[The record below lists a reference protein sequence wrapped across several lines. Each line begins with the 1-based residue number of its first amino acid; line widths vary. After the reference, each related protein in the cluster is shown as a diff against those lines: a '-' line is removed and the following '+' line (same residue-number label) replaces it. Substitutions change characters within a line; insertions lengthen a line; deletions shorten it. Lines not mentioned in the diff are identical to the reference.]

1 MLDVKVLVAPSANKV
16 EVQHEFFD
24 ENALGPDRVLVKI
37 AYSAIS
43 AGTELA
49 WIAGNSNNPTVKPF
63 PFYPGYSSA
72 GEVVKVGSAVEKF
85 AVGDRVIVPW
95 GGHRSYTPAIGTNIG
110 KGIHKITDERVNLME
125 ASLTHIAS
133 FPMLGVRRL
142 QIQMGE
148 PVMIAGLGLLGLI
161 SLQAAR
167 LCGAAPLLACDLSPE
182 RRKLA
187 LELGADAVFDPTDK
201 DFIEQVKAAAGG
213 KGVAATVEV
222 TGKAIALQQALKY
235 TAKMGRIS
243 LLGCTRIPD
252 CPIDFYR
259 DVHLPGI
266 TIIGAHTSNRPE
278 RDPRPGEW
286 SESDDYATILKYL
299 ASGRFNFRKLIN
311 HVESPDDAPQIYDN
325 LLNSKNPPL
334 GIVFD
339 WSGNIK
345 TS

>member
-1 MLDVKVLVAPSANKV
+1 MDVSFLVAHTANNV
-16 EVQHEFFD
+16 VLEHETRNEHD
-24 ENALGPDRVLVKI
+24 LKPDWVIVKI

-49 WIAGNSNNPTVKPF
+49 WISGNSNNPSVKPF
-63 PFYPGYSSA
+63 PFYPGYSSV
-72 GEVVKVGSAVEKF
+72 GEIVKVGSEVDSL
-85 AVGDRVIVPW
+85 AVGDKVVVPW
-95 GGHRSYTPAIGTNIG
+95 GGHRSYSFVQASRV
-110 KGIHKITDERVNLME
+110 HKISDPRIDLRA
-125 ASLTHIAS
+125 ASLCHIAS

-148 PVMIAGLGLLGLI
+148 AVMIAGLGLLGLVA
-161 SLQAAR
+161 LQAAR
-167 LCGAAPLLACDLSPE
+167 LSGAAPLLACDLSPE

-201 DFIEQVKAAAGG
+201 DFIEQVKAASGG

-235 TAKMGRIS
+235 TAKMGRVS

-266 TIIGAHTSNRPE
+266 SIIGAHTSNRPPQNS
-278 RDPRPGEW
+278 RTGEW
-286 SESDDYATILKYL
+286 TESDDYATILKYL
-299 ASGRFNFRKLIN
+299 ATGRFDFSKLIN
-311 HVESPDDAPQIYDN
+311 RVESPADAPQVYTE
-325 LLNSKNPPL
+325 LLSSKTPQL
-334 GIVFD
+334 GFVFD
-339 WSGNIK
+339 WSKID
-345 TS
+345 

>member
-1 MLDVKVLVAPSANKV
+1 MLDVKYLVANRVNQVEIVTETLDESVLEPNKV
-16 EVQHEFFD
+16 
-24 ENALGPDRVLVKI
+24 LIKI

-49 WIAGNSNNPTVKPF
+49 WISGNSNNPLRPPF
-63 PFYPGYSSA
+63 PFYPGYSAS
-72 GEVVKVGSAVEKF
+72 GVVIKVGSAVENF
-85 AVGDRVIVPW
+85 AVGDRVVVPW
-95 GGHRSYTPAIGTNIG
+95 GGHRSYSLANADFVG
-110 KGIHKITDERVNLME
+110 KGIEKITDDRVDLMQ
-125 ASLTHIAS
+125 AALTHIAS

-161 SLQAAR
+161 ALQAAR
-167 LCGAAPLLACDLSPE
+167 LSGAAPLLACDLSPE

-201 DFIEQVKAAAGG
+201 DFIEQVKAASGG

-235 TAKMGRIS
+235 TAKMGRVS

-266 TIIGAHTSNRPE
+266 SIIGAHTSNRP
-278 RDPRPGEW
+278 PQNSRPGEW
-286 SESDDYATILKYL
+286 TESDDYATVLKYL
-299 ASGRFNFRKLIN
+299 ATGRFDFSKLIN
-311 HVESPDDAPQIYDN
+311 RVESPADAPQVYTE
-325 LLNSKNPPL
+325 LLSSKTPQL
-334 GIVFD
+334 GFVFD
-339 WSGNIK
+339 WSK
-345 TS
+345 LD